1 MKDTLW
7 IRNCLIFI
15 SLALM
20 VICLKTL
27 KEIFIPLFFAVL
39 FTFLIAPIA
48 RFLQKR
54 KVPNALIIFFIT
66 LILLALIG
74 LIIFMIYTG
83 FNRLVAQV
91 PKYETRILNTTI
103 SIGNSL
109 GISSEEISNYM
120 HPQLSYLKLLT
131 QGSVNNIFT
140 GFMKNAFN
148 LIMYITLMIVFV
160 IFIVADHNRFA
171 ERIYQMVSRK
181 DKETTHK
188 MLFKIENQVIRYI
201 VYKTLI
207 CIIAGILE
215 TSLMYLLGIDFPLI
229 MGFLTFVVVF
239 IPTVGPGIAIIMPVL
254 IALLQY
260 GVDWH
265 VIAIAGALTTGHTL
279 LGSIAEPK
287 IMGDSL
293 NLSPIIV
300 IISLVFWAWIW
311 GPIGMII
318 AVPITSALNIILKEF
333 RSTRSLSTI
342 LSDPNYIVDD
352 EEKQF

>member
-1 MKDTLW
+1 MKDSNW
-7 IRNCLIFI
+7 IRDCLIFI

-27 KEIFIPLFFAVL
+27 KEIFIPLFFAVF

-48 RFLQKR
+48 RFLRDR
-54 KVPNALIIFFIT
+54 KIPNAITIILIT
-66 LILLALIG
+66 VILLAMIG
-74 LIIFMIYTG
+74 LIILMLYAG
-83 FNRLVAQV
+83 FNSLAEQV
-91 PKYETRILNTTI
+91 PKYEARILATAI

-120 HPQLSYLKLLT
+120 HPQLSYLKWLT
-131 QGSVNNIFT
+131 QGSGNDMFT

-148 LIMYITLMIVFV
+148 LIMYITLMIIFV

-171 ERIYQMVSRK
+171 ERIYRTISGQ
-181 DKETTHK
+181 DKEITHK

-201 VYKTLI
+201 VNKTMI
-207 CIIAGILE
+207 CLAAGILE
-215 TSLMYLLGIDFPLI
+215 TLLMLLLGIDFPLI
-229 MGFLTFVVVF
+229 MGFLTFTFVF
-239 IPTVGPGIAIIMPVL
+239 IPTIGPGIAIVIPSI

-260 GVDWH
+260 GWDWH
-265 VIAIAGALTTGHTL
+265 IIAITASLTIGHTAI
-279 LGSIAEPK
+279 GSIAEPK

-311 GPIGMII
+311 GPIGMILAI
-318 AVPITSALNIILKEF
+318 PITSAMNIIMKEF
-333 RSTRSLSTI
+333 QMTRSLSII
-342 LSDPNYIVDD
+342 LSDPNYIEK
-352 EEKQF
+352 EEHID